1 MIETGQ
7 RARVLA
13 PPIARSWNAHVVDH
27 VLRRTPCLVRY
38 GLATFGRGPVA
49 LATACVGVR
58 LPMRN

>member
-1 MIETGQ
+1 VIETGQ

-13 PPIARSWNAHVVDH
+13 PPIARSWNVHVVDH
-27 VLRRTPCLVRY
+27 VLRLVRY